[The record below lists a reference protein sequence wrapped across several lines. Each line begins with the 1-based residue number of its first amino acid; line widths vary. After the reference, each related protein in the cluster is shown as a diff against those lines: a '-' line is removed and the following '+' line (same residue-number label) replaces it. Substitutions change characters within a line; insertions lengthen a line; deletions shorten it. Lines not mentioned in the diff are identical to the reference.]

1 MRRKHLRSSAVRSVG
16 YDERDHVLEVRYID
30 GGLYRYFD
38 VPPLLIDALDAAPS
52 KGQFINRIVKKYFRT
67 EKVEDERRA

>member
-1 MRRKHLRSSAVRSVG
+1 M
-16 YDERDHVLEVRYID
+16 LEVRYID